1 MKNRQKHTKNINNEK
16 ITDVAFL
23 KSDKN
28 DFSCS
33 LFCKEQR
40 ERFAH
45 SRSFVKSYES
55 DLLTIA
61 LFKERQG

>member
-1 MKNRQKHTKNINNEK
+1 MNNEK

-55 DLLTIA
+55 DSLTIA